1 MRSRRTLPVR
11 LASLGGAVALATTG
25 LAGAAGLALAGS
37 GGIAGAD
44 TPQFNS
50 TCTLVTGPTTLPVT
64 VTGSI
69 TPNPVSPGGS
79 FGLTNFAVKTQLSQA
94 TATLIAGATFSGS
107 LTLAINSTGATP
119 ATQTA
124 TFTIPA
130 TSVPDPVTG
139 PLSLTAPGSVGS
151 FTANSNGSTQ
161 VTLST
166 GLTGSLTAV
175 LNGQAL
181 APGICTQASAEQ
193 IAAAPIHVPAGQLQ
207 GLLPNAGPSAGGTS
221 VKIVGQFLAN
231 PSSVTFGGVPAAS
244 FKSLT
249 PNSILAVSPPGA
261 AGSTADVE
269 VTTPSGP
276 STTEPF
282 TYTDGPIV
290 TGMSPSTGPPGGGTS
305 VTITGTGFTGA
316 TTVDFGSNAAH
327 TIAASHIT
335 VNSDTSITATAPAG
349 SGVVNVTVTVPS
361 ANLPTS
367 PAGLQNQFSYRAGY
381 WLGAADGGVFTYG
394 NPPFEGS
401 AGGLQ
406 LNAPVVGMA
415 ATPNGGGYWLAGSDG
430 GVFAYGNAGFY
441 GSTGGLTL
449 NSPVVGI
456 AATPDGFGYWL
467 VAADGGLFAFG
478 DAQFFGSMGGS
489 PLNAPVVGMASTP
502 DGNGYWLVAK
512 DGGVFAFGDATFE
525 GSAGNLPLVAPVVGI
540 TAAPGGNGYWLGA
553 ADGGVFNYGPG
564 AAFLGSAGG
573 LHLNAPVVAI
583 AASPDGNGYWLT
595 AGDGGVFSYP
605 DAVFWGSAGGMT
617 LNAPMVGMAPVT

>member
-1 MRSRRTLPVR
+1 M
-11 LASLGGAVALATTG
+11 
-25 LAGAAGLALAGS
+25 
-37 GGIAGAD
+37 
-44 TPQFNS
+44 
-50 TCTLVTGPTTLPVT
+50 
-64 VTGSI
+64 
-69 TPNPVSPGGS
+69 
-79 FGLTNFAVKTQLSQA
+79 
-94 TATLIAGATFSGS
+94 
-107 LTLAINSTGATP
+107 NSTGATP

-124 TFTIPA
+124 TFAIPA
-130 TSVPDPVTG
+130 TSVPNPVTG

-151 FTANSNGSTQ
+151 FTANSTGSTQ

-181 APGICTQASAEQ
+181 APGTCTQASAEQ

-290 TGMSPSTGPPGGGTS
+290 TGMSPSTGPPGGGTA
-305 VTITGTGFTGA
+305 VTITGTSCTGA
-316 TTVDFGSNAAH
+316 TAVDFGSNAGMRSRRA
-327 TIAASHIT
+327 TSPSTRTLRSPRRPRPARAS
-335 VNSDTSITATAPAG
+335 S
-349 SGVVNVTVTVPS
+349 NVTVTVPG

-381 WLGAADGGVFTYG
+381 WLVAADGGVFTYG

-401 AGGLQ
+401 AGGLHF
-406 LNAPVVGMA
+406 NAPVVGMA

-441 GSTGGLTL
+441 GSTGNLTL

-502 DGNGYWLVAK
+502 DGNGYWLVAN
-512 DGGVFAFGDATFE
+512 DGGR
-525 GSAGNLPLVAPVVGI
+525 LRLR
-540 TAAPGGNGYWLGA
+540 
-553 ADGGVFNYGPG
+553 
-564 AAFLGSAGG
+564 
-573 LHLNAPVVAI
+573 
-583 AASPDGNGYWLT
+583 
-595 AGDGGVFSYP
+595 
-605 DAVFWGSAGGMT
+605 
-617 LNAPMVGMAPVT
+617 